1 MIDLN
6 DVAKYLSSVKN
17 DGMSADSAHADEI
30 QSVVCELQDSIR
42 NDAASAALL
51 GPAAAQESKR
61 SNLSEKRLQ
70 QSLTPFRLGILSL
83 MAVGAVVLFAGA
95 ARRNSIRV
103 ERQQLEP
110 LCDRLLALSHSIED
124 NADALSEL
132 EYTLRYVDSNR
143 VSIKRIETRGLP
155 CALD

>member
-1 MIDLN
+1 
-6 DVAKYLSSVKN
+6 
-17 DGMSADSAHADEI
+17 
-30 QSVVCELQDSIR
+30 
-42 NDAASAALL
+42 
-51 GPAAAQESKR
+51 
-61 SNLSEKRLQ
+61 
-70 QSLTPFRLGILSL
+70 

-132 EYTLRYVDSNR
+132 E
-143 VSIKRIETRGLP
+143 
-155 CALD
+155 